1 MKTSSNDIQNSF
13 LEDVYFDER
22 KEQLKKYSELLEH
35 KEIFEII
42 KERKKESKDSYISLE
57 DMAKKLDINLDNL

>member
-22 KEQLKKYSELLEH
+22 KEQLQKYLELLEH

-42 KERKKESKDSYISLE
+42 KERKKESKDSYIYLE

>member
-13 LEDVYFDER
+13 LEDVYFDEQ
-22 KEQLKKYSELLEH
+22 KEQLKKYSEFLEH